1 MQRAGRWIVLAVL
14 AVVAPM
20 GCASS
25 PWLKVDKLGYT
36 HASETNPVV
45 RILAAWQL
53 GEGQAADGKTVRGF
67 VGQIFLL
74 DAEKQVPV
82 IAQGSVRIYLFDD
95 QGTPAERDTPIH
107 QHDFPEDS
115 WKVRLQ
121 KTKMGPAYVVFT
133 PYVRGGTHKSECSLR
148 IKFMPHDGSPP
159 VFSDLAHV
167 TLPGTTSKAVDPVL
181 STASQTSS
189 SQVTTAGASEPA
201 TDGSATG
208 VQHALGEVTT
218 SQPPAKPLTATT
230 ANLQAA
236 LMEAQRARRVEAVP
250 LTEDERD
257 RIVREARQR
266 AGRQPAAPNAVQ
278 QADFEETD
286 STPANAPHTDA
297 PPAGGLSLRNATPSI
312 PQRHPLAD
320 ESEARES
327 TTSISAPGTDS
338 AMSTEVPTDPRK
350 TLSRRHPLDQPEPT
364 RVVDERSRPDE
375 LPSAAPVRTSAA
387 PTHELAPRCLGNR
400 PITLARP
407 EPAGEKLAG
416 QPILAPSP

>member
-25 PWLKVDKLGYT
+25 PWLKVDKLGYR
-36 HASETNPVV
+36 HASEANPVV
-45 RILAAWQL
+45 RILAAWQI

-95 QGTPAERDTPIH
+95 QGTQAERDTPIH

-236 LMEAQRARRVEAVP
+236 LMEAQRARRVDAVP

-266 AGRQPAAPNAVQ
+266 EGRQPAAPHAVQ
-278 QADFEETD
+278 QADFEQVD
-286 STPANAPHTDA
+286 ATPAGP
-297 PPAGGLSLRNATPSI
+297 LSLRNATPSI

-320 ESEARES
+320 ESDVRDS
-327 TTSISAPGTDS
+327 TTSTSAPVTDS

-350 TLSRRHPLDQPEPT
+350 TLSRRHPLDQPEPIG
-364 RVVDERSRPDE
+364 VADERAQPDE
-375 LPSAAPVRTSAA
+375 LPSSAQLRPLAAPA
-387 PTHELAPRCLGNR
+387 PELAPRCLGNR

>member
-1 MQRAGRWIVLAVL
+1 MQRAGRWIVLTVL

-167 TLPGTTSKAVDPVL
+167 TLPGTTTKAVDPISSAAPQVG
-181 STASQTSS
+181 S
-189 SQVTTAGASEPA
+189 SQVTTAAASEPA
-201 TDGSATG
+201 TESSATG

-266 AGRQPAAPNAVQ
+266 SGRQPAAPHAVQ
-278 QADFEETD
+278 QADFEQVD
-286 STPANAPHTDA
+286 ATPANVPHTDA
-297 PPAGGLSLRNATPSI
+297 PPAGGLSLRNAIPST

-320 ESEARES
+320 ESDARES
-327 TTSISAPGTDS
+327 TTSTSAPGTDS
-338 AMSTEVPTDPRK
+338 AMSTEVPSDPRK
-350 TLSRRHPLDQPEPT
+350 TLSRRHPLDQPEPIG
-364 RVVDERSRPDE
+364 VADERARPDE
-375 LPSAAPVRTSAA
+375 LPSAARVRTSAA
-387 PTHELAPRCLGNR
+387 PAPELAPRCLGNR

>member
-25 PWLKVDKLGYT
+25 PWLKVDKLGYR
-36 HASETNPVV
+36 HASEANPVV
-45 RILAAWQL
+45 RILAAWQI

-95 QGTPAERDTPIH
+95 QGTQAERDTPIH

-167 TLPGTTSKAVDPVL
+167 TLPGTTTKAVDPVL
-181 STASQTSS
+181 STASQSATP
-189 SQVTTAGASEPA
+189 QVTTAAASDVA
-201 TDGSATG
+201 TDGSTSG

-236 LMEAQRARRVEAVP
+236 LMEAQRARRVDAIP

-266 AGRQPAAPNAVQ
+266 AGRQPAAPHAVQ
-278 QADFEETD
+278 QADFEQTD
-286 STPANAPHTDA
+286 VS
-297 PPAGGLSLRNATPSI
+297 PAGPLSLRNATPST

-320 ESEARES
+320 DSDTRES
-327 TTSISAPGTDS
+327 TTSTSAPGTDS

-350 TLSRRHPLDQPEPT
+350 TLSRRHPLDQPEAQGVADDGASPGA
-364 RVVDERSRPDE
+364 S
-375 LPSAAPVRTSAA
+375 PSAAQLRTLAA
-387 PTHELAPRCLGNR
+387 PTNELAPRCLGNR